1 MVLCSR
7 TVIFLTA
14 ELERKIMPYIKK
26 EKALQR
32 LDCPSPSPLWLKV
45 VLGGAEAG
53 PRCLGT
59 PDLGVLAVRVVIK
72 CAVSNLE
79 LTETLCG
86 VLSCTQD
93 QVINV

>member
-1 MVLCSR
+1 M
-7 TVIFLTA
+7 IFLTA
-14 ELERKIMPYIKK
+14 EPERKIMPYIKK